1 MIENNIYNY
10 SGVSLVA
17 DQENGIWESRKSF
30 NSQFSF
36 QYDFNKNEIWV
47 M

>member
-1 MIENNIYNY
+1 MIEKNIYNY

-30 NSQFSF
+30 NSHFSF
-36 QYDFNKNEIWV
+36 NMILIKMKFE
-47 M
+47 